1 MSSSEPNMA
10 FIVGAGRSGSTLVY
24 KVLCLHPEVGFIST
38 PLVSM
43 PKLPALAYLN
53 RLSSHRSDMK
63 KWAWFEDSGQAHG
76 VQRTIAR
83 KLVPMPRE
91 GEPFYNAAGIPLFPG
106 EDFSWTPQLLEK
118 IRRHFAHAANGAGGR
133 VFVGKRIANNRR
145 LGVLKA
151 AFPNA
156 RFIHL
161 IRDGRAVLYSLFNSD
176 RIKWRDDW
184 AEQKHLSSTEDSDEN
199 AMGKAAQG
207 WVDDIREV
215 EDGLAG
221 AEAKTMVLR
230 YEDFLADPVQS
241 AEQMLSFLSLSADP
255 EYLAAVRSVI
265 GPGSKREAWRKA
277 WTPEQQRLVED
288 VQRPVLEK
296 YGYSMATA

>member
-1 MSSSEPNMA
+1 MA

-38 PLVSM
+38 PLVNM
-43 PKLPALAYLN
+43 PKVPAIAYLN
-53 RLSSHRSDMK
+53 RLSRRRIDLK
-63 KWAWFEDSGQAHG
+63 KWAWFEESGQAHG

-91 GEPFYNAAGIPLFPG
+91 GEAFYNAAGIPLFPG
-106 EDFSWTPQLLEK
+106 EGFSWSAQDAEK
-118 IRRHFAHAANGAGGR
+118 ARAHFAGAAKGAGGK

-145 LGVLKA
+145 LDLLKA

-156 RFIHL
+156 RYIHL

-176 RIKWRDDW
+176 RIKWRDAW
-184 AEQKHLSSTEDSDEN
+184 AEQKNLSSATDSDES
-199 AMGKAAQG
+199 AVGKAAQG

-215 EDGLAG
+215 EKGLVG
-221 AEAKTMVLR
+221 VEDRTMALR

-241 AEQMLSFLSLSADP
+241 TREMLSFLSLTPAP
-255 EYLAAVRSVI
+255 EYLDAVRAVI
-265 GPGSKREAWRKA
+265 GPGNPREAWRKA
-277 WTPEQQRLVED
+277 WTPEQQQRVEE
-288 VQRPVLEK
+288 VQRPVLER
-296 YGYSMATA
+296 YGYALTTV